1 MINPN
6 KPEQVGQR
14 LPMWTSRAVALFFSL
29 LLLSESTVAS
39 VGSYGLKIAQQPAT
53 NPSVP
58 LSPDKQQRYQ
68 EGVKLYQEGQELY
81 KKGTKQGYQQAIE
94 KYQQALKIAQ
104 EIGLRQEE
112 AFIYHSIGTVY
123 FLLSDN
129 KNALSF
135 YKQALTIWEKL
146 NQPVDK
152 AAVQYSIGQ
161 AHANVGE
168 YNTALEYYQK
178 AELVFRE
185 KQEFFY
191 LSRTL
196 RATALAYI
204 RLGNMD
210 KALNSLNQALGICR
224 NTLKD
229 SVCEANILNSIGL
242 LYSQK
247 LDSKAAFENYN
258 QALEIRRKNKD
269 LSGQAETLTEMAN
282 LMSKLGKHKEALQHL
297 EEAQKLLQGKGTPIE
312 QGLILDGI
320 GDVYSSLGDFQKAV
334 NYHKQSRILFSQAG

>member
-1 MINPN
+1 
-6 KPEQVGQR
+6 
-14 LPMWTSRAVALFFSL
+14 MWTSRAVALFFSL

-39 VGSYGLKIAQQPAT
+39 IGSDKLKIAQQSIP
-53 NPSVP
+53 PSSVP

-68 EGVKLYQEGQELY
+68 EGVKLFQEGQELK
-81 KKGTKQGYQQAIE
+81 KKGTKEGYQQAIE
-94 KYQQALKIAQ
+94 KYQQALKIVQ
-104 EIGLRQEE
+104 ELRLRQEE
-112 AFIYHSIGTVY
+112 AFIYQSIGAVY

-135 YKQALTIWEKL
+135 YKQALIIWEELK
-146 NQPVDK
+146 QPVDK
-152 AAVQYSIGQ
+152 AVVHHFIGN
-161 AHANVGE
+161 AYADIGE

-196 RATALAYI
+196 KATALAYI

-242 LYSQK
+242 LYSEK

-258 QALEIRRKNKD
+258 QAL
-269 LSGQAETLTEMAN
+269 
-282 LMSKLGKHKEALQHL
+282 
-297 EEAQKLLQGKGTPIE
+297 
-312 QGLILDGI
+312 
-320 GDVYSSLGDFQKAV
+320 
-334 NYHKQSRILFSQAG
+334 